1 MVGTCA
7 QIHSAEGRRKLEDDE
22 DGQYTSW
29 TKAGPGNRMH
39 WTYREAWGLRVLGK
53 LSMVSFSQSPRLNI
67 VKSFFIL
74 PFSSP
79 CSYLLVLTLECSSV
93 NCPFFFHFYSHCQ
106 VQATNM
112 ACLDHHSNKLL
123 NVLLLLMQIHPV
135 WICHDTARSRLLFFF
150 FFLQLYL
157 WHMEVPWLV
166 VESKLQLLAY
176 STTTATAMQESS
188 HIGNLCHS
196 LQQCQILN
204 PLSEAREWTYILM
217 DTSQVLNPLSCNGS
231 SHIYFVSPL
240 FNTCCVS
247 QES

>member
-123 NVLLLLMQIHPV
+123 NVLLLLMQIHPT

-150 FFLQLYL
+150 LFTV
-157 WHMEVPWLV
+157 VPV
-166 VESKLQLLAY
+166 AY
-176 STTTATAMQESS
+176 
-188 HIGNLCHS
+188 
-196 LQQCQILN
+196 
-204 PLSEAREWTYILM
+204 
-217 DTSQVLNPLSCNGS
+217 GS
-231 SHIYFVSPL
+231 SMASGWIKAAAAGLLHNHSNSNAGIEPHRQPMPQLAAVPDP
-240 FNTCCVS
+240 
-247 QES
+247 